1 MSRRPPPSDKLAEIA
16 KLIEGLVGTVARVA
30 KDVEVVG
37 GDVRKVDEKVN
48 TLQIGTISDL
58 RTTLKIAE
66 TNVARLETSIRDVER
81 GGQEAQRLMAE
92 AQAEVDVL
100 TSQVARLEKIV
111 YGTVAAAIASLIAA
125 LYGLLGRGHG

>member
-1 MSRRPPPSDKLAEIA
+1 VSRRPPPSDKLAEIA